1 MGALNMTPEEI
12 NGISEQIARFML
24 KEAEE
29 GKSDF
34 LTRLYQAEIRNSKD
48 PALLERMIRV
58 EEELRHQGRRF
69 EEMLGTM
76 RDNFAQVDKRFE
88 QVDKRFEQVDKR
100 FEQVDK
106 RFEQVDKR
114 FEELIANMNY
124 RFEQVDKR
132 FEQVDKRF
140 EELIANMNYRFEQ
153 VDKRF
158 EQVDKR
164 FSRLYGFL
172 FTVSLALMSGI
183 FGLLAKMFF
192 GV

>member
-69 EEMLGTM
+69 EDMLGTM
-76 RDNFAQVDKRFE
+76 RDNFA

-124 RFEQVDKR
+124 RFEQS
-132 FEQVDKRF
+132 DKRF
-140 EELIANMNYRFEQ
+140 EEMNANMNYRFEQ

-158 EQVDKR
+158 
-164 FSRLYGFL
+164 SRLYSYL

-183 FGLLAKMFF
+183 FGLLAKLFF

>member
-69 EEMLGTM
+69 EDMLGTM
-76 RDNFAQVDKRFE
+76 RDNFAQVDKRFEQVDKRFE

-124 RFEQVDKR
+124 RFEQS
-132 FEQVDKRF
+132 DKRF
-140 EELIANMNYRFEQ
+140 EEMNANMNYRFEQ

-158 EQVDKR
+158 
-164 FSRLYGFL
+164 SRLYSYL

-183 FGLLAKMFF
+183 FGLLAKLFF

>member
-1 MGALNMTPEEI
+1 MTPEEI

-69 EEMLGTM
+69 EDMLGTM
-76 RDNFAQVDKRFE
+76 RDNFA
-88 QVDKRFEQVDKR
+88 QVDKR

-140 EELIANMNYRFEQ
+140 E
-153 VDKRF
+153 
-158 EQVDKR
+158 QVDKR
-164 FSRLYGFL
+164 FSRLYGYL
-172 FTVSLALMSGI
+172 FAVSLALMSGI
-183 FGLLAKMFF
+183 FGLLAKMLF

>member
-1 MGALNMTPEEI
+1 MGAPNMTPEEI

-34 LTRLYQAEIRNSKD
+34 LTRLYQAEIRNSRD

-76 RDNFAQVDKRFE
+76 RDQFAQVDKRFE
-88 QVDKRFEQVDKR
+88 QVDKRFEQIEKR

-106 RFEQVDKR
+106 RFEQI
-114 FEELIANMNY
+114 E
-124 RFEQVDKR
+124 KR

-140 EELIANMNYRFEQ
+140 EEMLDSMKTQFAQ
-153 VDKRF
+153 VDRRF
-158 EQVDKR
+158 N
-164 FSRLYGFL
+164 RLYGYL
-172 FTVSLALMSGI
+172 FAVSLALMSGI
-183 FGLLAKMFF
+183 FGLLAKLVF